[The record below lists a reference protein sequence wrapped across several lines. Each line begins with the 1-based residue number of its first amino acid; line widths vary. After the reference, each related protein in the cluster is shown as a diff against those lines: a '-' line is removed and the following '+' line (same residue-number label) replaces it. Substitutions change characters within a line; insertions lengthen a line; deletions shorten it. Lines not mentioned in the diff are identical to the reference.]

1 MIPKKENFEN
11 IFVNIY
17 DIGSFTKLMKRTQTQ
32 TFLNWNFETSYFK
45 SNKIKPYFRKN

>member
-17 DIGSFTKLMKRTQTQ
+17 DIGSFIKFDEKDSDT
-32 TFLNWNFETSYFK
+32 NFFELEL
-45 SNKIKPYFRKN
+45 